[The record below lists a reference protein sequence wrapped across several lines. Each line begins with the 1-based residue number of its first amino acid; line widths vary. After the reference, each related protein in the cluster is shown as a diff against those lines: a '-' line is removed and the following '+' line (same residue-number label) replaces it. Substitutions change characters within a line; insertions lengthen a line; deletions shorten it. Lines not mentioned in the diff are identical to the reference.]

1 MKSARLFSS
10 KVTISLLAVALLA
23 GTSACNVHKK
33 IAEKPLEAVSKASEV
48 QKPDVYLKHRLD
60 YKTFMGKG
68 ALHIITADKNQNLNL
83 VVNMNKD
90 KDIMGSIRAMG
101 LLEVA
106 RAYATPDSLFALNRL
121 NKTAYALGL
130 EQGAQLLQAEIPFAA
145 LQGLF
150 TGSPLIPE
158 TTPVTGVSVKDS
170 IISITQQKDS
180 FVQVLNY
187 SLSTQVLES
196 LSLKA
201 LNKPFGCTINF
212 SNYRKIGVGQPFS
225 YDRTIEIE
233 NKGKKINIE
242 LSFEEATIDMP
253 VHTNFRIPGSYK
265 VIRKI

>member
-10 KVTISLLAVALLA
+10 KDIIPLLAVVLLA
-23 GTSACNVHKK
+23 GVSACNVHKK
-33 IAEKPLEAVSKASEV
+33 IVEKPLEEASKATEV

-68 ALHIITADKNQNLNL
+68 SLHVVTPDKSQNLNL

-106 RAYATPDSLFALNRL
+106 RAFATPDSLFALNRL
-121 NKTAYALGL
+121 NKTAYVLGF
-130 EQGAQLLQAEIPFAA
+130 EQGVKLLQAEIPFAA
-145 LQGLF
+145 LQDLF
-150 TGSPLIPE
+150 IGSPLMPE
-158 TTPVTGVSVKDS
+158 TTPVTGMSVKDS
-170 IISITQQKDS
+170 VISITQQKDS

-187 SLSTQVLES
+187 SLGTQVLES
-196 LSLKA
+196 LKLTA
-201 LNKPFGCTINF
+201 LNKPFSCTIKF
-212 SNYRKIGVGQPFS
+212 SNYRKIGLGQPFA
-225 YDRTIEIE
+225 YDRTIDID

-242 LSFEEATIDMP
+242 LSFEDATIDMP
-253 VHTNFRIPGSYK
+253 VNTNFRIPGSYK